1 MLTLMLADIITELN
15 QPKTCCLSFPNGKDD
30 LMSCE
35 ATIKAWRRIQQVIW
49 KALTLVF

>member
-1 MLTLMLADIITELN
+1 
-15 QPKTCCLSFPNGKDD
+15 
-30 LMSCE
+30 MSCE